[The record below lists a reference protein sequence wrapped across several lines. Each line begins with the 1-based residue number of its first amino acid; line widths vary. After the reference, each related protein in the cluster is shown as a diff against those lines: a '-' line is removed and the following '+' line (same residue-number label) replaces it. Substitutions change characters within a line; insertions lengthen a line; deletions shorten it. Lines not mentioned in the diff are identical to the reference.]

1 MADGESG
8 PSILLRAAGEPRE
21 EPRDKPLL
29 RVAGELLLDEPLLLG
44 GSSTTLSRLPAVWR
58 RLRSMLS
65 RSCRDSRLPYITSS
79 SDIGWP
85 RTTCWARVKRTDDP
99 LWLAP
104 RGGQIAGVAGIYV
117 LFFYE
122 GLVWSAITTGRNKA
136 GIVVGAGVIE
146 SDGC

>member
-1 MADGESG
+1 
-8 PSILLRAAGEPRE
+8 
-21 EPRDKPLL
+21 
-29 RVAGELLLDEPLLLG
+29 
-44 GSSTTLSRLPAVWR
+44 
-58 RLRSMLS
+58 MLS

-85 RTTCWARVKRTDDP
+85 RTTCVRARVKRTDDP
-99 LWLAP
+99 RLAGH

>member
-8 PSILLRAAGEPRE
+8 PSILLRADGEPRDAS
-21 EPRDKPLL
+21 PRPLL
-29 RVAGELLLDEPLLLG
+29 RVASKQLQHEPLLLG
-44 GSSTTLSRLPAVWR
+44 GSSTTLPRLPAVWR